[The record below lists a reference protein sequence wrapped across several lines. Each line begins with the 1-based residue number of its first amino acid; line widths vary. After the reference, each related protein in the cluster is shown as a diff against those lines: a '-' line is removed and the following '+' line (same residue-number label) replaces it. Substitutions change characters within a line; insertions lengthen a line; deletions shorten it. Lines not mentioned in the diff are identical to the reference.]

1 MKRPSTRHTIDRSG
15 DIRKD
20 LTESQLAAIGS
31 VALAYN
37 EVEAVIDF
45 LFVMV
50 LNLPATI
57 APEVSSRINGMDGK
71 TEIIKSA
78 MKELG
83 AQEPILKALGE
94 SLGSC
99 GFGKLKEYRDA
110 IIHAR
115 ILDSPAAIGITP
127 PKRGKFY

>member
-1 MKRPSTRHTIDRSG
+1 MKRPSTEHTLDRSG

-45 LFVMV
+45 LFVIA
-50 LNLPATI
+50 LNLPATV

-83 AQEPILKALGE
+83 AQESILKTLGE
-94 SLGSC
+94 SLVRAGLEN
-99 GFGKLKEYRDA
+99 LKN
-110 IIHAR
+110 
-115 ILDSPAAIGITP
+115 IGT
-127 PKRGKFY
+127 RSFMREF